1 MDDVDIDND
10 EIFLSDDEDSID
22 DIIDEEWLKNFEF
35 VESNYDKFY
44 NKDNESIKIQCFYHK
59 DSKIHRII
67 KEKVDLNKKNEL
79 SEEEL
84 LKIVKKKS
92 FEKYK
97 LISILRYNIDIKP
110 NEIVELKTK
119 MSLENPFNYL
129 QRIKAI
135 ETVYFSPSVEMFS
148 DLNTLYLF
156 FEEKNMN
163 KKFMTKKVRYNIKNK
178 RNKRTHKSNIFKL

>member
-1 MDDVDIDND
+1 MDDIEDD
-10 EIFLSDDEDSID
+10 IFLSDDDESID
-22 DIIDEEWLKNFEF
+22 DIIDEDWLKNFEF

-44 NKDNESIKIQCFYHK
+44 NKDNESIKIQCFYYK

-67 KEKVDLNKKNEL
+67 KEKVDLTKKNEL

-84 LKIVKKKS
+84 LKIVKNKS

-97 LISILRYNIDIKP
+97 LMSILRYNIDIKP
-110 NEIVELKTK
+110 NEIVELKNK
-119 MSLENPFNYL
+119 ISKDEPFQYL
-129 QRIKAI
+129 QRIKTV

-156 FEEKNMN
+156 FEEKSAIKNH
-163 KKFMTKKVRYNIKNK
+163 MTKKIKYNIKNRK
-178 RNKRTHKSNIFKL
+178 NKRTHKSSIFKL